1 MDGRGKGG
9 RQSESEMKTV
19 EENGTRDCFG
29 PALMSEPEVSGIGKT
44 LEEYGGLT
52 FHPGYIKRMSPQH
65 HNMEDDELSATTA
78 HPANAI

>member
-9 RQSESEMKTV
+9 GQSESEMKTV

-44 LEEYGGLT
+44 LEEYGG
-52 FHPGYIKRMSPQH
+52 FEIRGYKKRMSPQH
-65 HNMEDDELSATTA
+65 HSIEDEELSATTA
-78 HPANAI
+78 QPGYTS